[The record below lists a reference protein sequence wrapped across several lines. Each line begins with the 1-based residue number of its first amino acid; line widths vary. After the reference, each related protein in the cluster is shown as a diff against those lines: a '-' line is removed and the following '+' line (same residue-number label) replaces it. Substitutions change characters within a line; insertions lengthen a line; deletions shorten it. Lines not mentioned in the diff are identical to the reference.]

1 MQDVRKTSCVIFK
14 SQGGLDFELNYR
26 YLTSEEH
33 RGNLGP
39 HLNKK
44 VDVAYKI
51 EMEVNLRRLLTHKYY
66 TIEELIEILGLKEKQ
81 AYKAFKKLNAARGI
95 KRDDAIF
102 RLMGN
107 KFYL

>member
-1 MQDVRKTSCVIFK
+1 MIEKHHIVYK
-14 SQGGLDFELNYR
+14 SQGGLDFELNYV
-26 YLTSEEH
+26 YLISEEH
-33 RGNLGP
+33 RGNQGP

-44 VDVAYKI
+44 IDLSYKRI
-51 EMEVNLRRLLTHKYY
+51 MQAKLENILTHKYY

-107 KFYL
+107 KVYL